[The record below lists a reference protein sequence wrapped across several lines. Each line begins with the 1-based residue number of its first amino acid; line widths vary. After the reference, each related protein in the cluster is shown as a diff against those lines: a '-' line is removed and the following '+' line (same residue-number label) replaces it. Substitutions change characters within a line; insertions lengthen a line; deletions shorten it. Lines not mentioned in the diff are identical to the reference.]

1 MFVFIGAGAF
11 HTHKQRGIR
20 HPMSD
25 DEREGGRRRVLRQL
39 SSAAM
44 FGGLAAGY
52 GYCGSIG
59 ARYVYPRSKPLTRL
73 YVRDVA
79 SIAVGESVSYRT
91 PAGARVAIT
100 RRGDGE
106 ADFIALSST
115 CPHLGC
121 QVHWEANNDRYFCPC
136 HNGAFDA
143 EGRPTEGPPKADE
156 TPLVRYPLVVEA
168 GLLYIELAEEDL
180 A

>member
-1 MFVFIGAGAF
+1 MGDSDA
-11 HTHKQRGIR
+11 
-20 HPMSD
+20 SD
-25 DEREGGRRRVLRQL
+25 DEPEGGRRRLLRQV

-59 ARYVYPRSKPLTRL
+59 ARYVYPRERAKTRL
-73 YVRDVA
+73 YVTDVA
-79 SIAVGESVSYRT
+79 SVAVGESIAYRT
-91 PAGARVAIT
+91 PSGAHVAIT
-100 RRGDGE
+100 RRGAGE

-121 QVHWEANNDRYFCPC
+121 QVHWEANNNRYFCPC
-136 HNGAFDA
+136 HNGVFDA
-143 EGRPTEGPPKADE
+143 DGTPTAGPPKADG
-156 TPLVRYPLVVEA
+156 TPLLRYSLATES
-168 GLLYIELAEEDL
+168 GLLFIELAEEDL